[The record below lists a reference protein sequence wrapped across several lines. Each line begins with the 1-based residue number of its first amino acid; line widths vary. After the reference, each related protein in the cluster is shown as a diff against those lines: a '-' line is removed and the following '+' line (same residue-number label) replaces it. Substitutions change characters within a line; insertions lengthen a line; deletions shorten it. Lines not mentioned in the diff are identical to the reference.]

1 MNSGWMTLNTKCRR
15 ASLDALLV
23 CPGAAPTFFPLNVHG
38 SSELR
43 AWQGR
48 GQEAWSVGTGQA
60 VAADVKAAGEL
71 FRAD

>member
-1 MNSGWMTLNTKCRR
+1 MPSRN
-15 ASLDALLV
+15 V
-23 CPGAAPTFFPLNVHG
+23 PGQPPRVFPLNVRG

-48 GQEAWSVGTGQA
+48 GQEARSVGKGQA

-71 FRAD
+71 FRAY